1 MPHPKYHRDNPP
13 PLVPHSSYGDPEC
26 CGLFLPEERGD
37 VAGYHIQQMRRCFSA
52 QSQPQKSTPHCSAW
66 PWRRGCV
73 RKPALWGGKVNVLP
87 GFSAIEA
94 FTCRSCGEGVQ
105 VQRRTQ

>member
-1 MPHPKYHRDNPP
+1 MCSETC
-13 PLVPHSSYGDPEC
+13 PL
-26 CGLFLPEERGD
+26 
-37 VAGYHIQQMRRCFSA
+37 
-52 QSQPQKSTPHCSAW
+52 
-66 PWRRGCV
+66 
-73 RKPALWGGKVNVLP
+73 GGKVNVLP